1 MDDMGDDAPAG
12 RVGGRPMTGE
22 AAAEGDLRLRP
33 PAESLDPRVR
43 RLWAL
48 QGLIAT
54 AAVAV
59 LGGVAIVAWSLAGD
73 PPTAALAGGLAG
85 LVAIGVAASLIGAR
99 MAYRFLRFEVTP
111 LGLYVQRGW
120 LERSWT
126 IVPHSRIQAVVTS
139 SGPLERALGLATV
152 EVRTAS
158 ADAARVPGL
167 DEDRIARLRE
177 DLAELAG
184 EGEAT

>member
-1 MDDMGDDAPAG
+1 
-12 RVGGRPMTGE
+12 MTGE
-22 AAAEGDLRLRP
+22 HASQTERRLRT

-54 AAVAV
+54 AVVASLGAVV
-59 LGGVAIVAWSLAGD
+59 IVVWSIAGD
-73 PPTAALAGGLAG
+73 PPTAALSAGLAG
-85 LVAIGVAASLIGAR
+85 LVALAVAAALIAPR
-99 MAYRFLRFEVTP
+99 IAYRFFRFEVTP

-120 LERSWT
+120 LTRSWT
-126 IVPHSRIQAVVTS
+126 IVPHSRIQAVETS
-139 SGPLERALGLATV
+139 SSPLERALGLARV

-158 ADAARVPGL
+158 AAAARIPGL
-167 DEDRIARLRE
+167 DEARIARLRE
-177 DLAELAG
+177 DLAALAG